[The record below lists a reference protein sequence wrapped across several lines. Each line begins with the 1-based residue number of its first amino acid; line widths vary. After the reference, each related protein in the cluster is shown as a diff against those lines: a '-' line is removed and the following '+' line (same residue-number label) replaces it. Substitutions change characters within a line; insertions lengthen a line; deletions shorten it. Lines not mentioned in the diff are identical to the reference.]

1 MKSCMNTVYEFVIGY
16 SSTFFCEMPVNIDL
30 ANDQLKLWDYKLLES
45 VHTPI
50 HDANASH
57 GMQAVDTFT
66 YSYFRLAPSR
76 HKVRLVL
83 THFVHQAN
91 PQLLVQVSTRGSS
104 FQLADIMN
112 KPILIGS
119 LLQLKIIN
127 ERIHRAG
134 IFADEIE
141 MVEENNNG
149 FNFEMDDQIL
159 SICNP
164 ARFAAVCPSSLLWT
178 SFLC

>member
-1 MKSCMNTVYEFVIGY
+1 MNSLSVTGQL
-16 SSTFFCEMPVNIDL
+16 FCEMPLDIDL
-30 ANDQLKLWDYKLLES
+30 ADDQLKLWDYKLLES

-83 THFVHQAN
+83 THFVHQTN

-112 KPILIGS
+112 KPILIWS

-149 FNFEMDDQIL
+149 FNFEMDDQIF
-159 SICNP
+159 SIRNP
-164 ARFAAVCPSSLLWT
+164 ARFAAVCPSSFLWT